1 MKEPKDKRTKEWKE
15 WKANREFETA
25 FENQLKEPSFKNLAV
40 EYQEPDGLGDV
51 VEKFTES
58 TGIKALVKE
67 IIGDDCGCDK
77 RKDQLNKF
85 SESFL
90 SMFKRG
96 KKPIQCFTP
105 ELYEAYGNYVK
116 TRSINSW
123 TEKDVKLVIDCYARV
138 FATQYHSRDLCR
150 SCQGSAKI
158 LLNLQK
164 S

>member
-15 WKANREFETA
+15 WKALQEDIT
-25 FENQLKEPSFKNLAV
+25 
-40 EYQEPDGLGDV
+40 YQEPDGLGDV
-51 VEKFTES
+51 VEKFTEA

-158 LLNLQK
+158 LFKLTEELDLVYNSYK
-164 S
+164 E

>member
-15 WKANREFETA
+15 WKALQEDIT
-25 FENQLKEPSFKNLAV
+25 
-40 EYQEPDGLGDV
+40 YQEPDGLGDV
-51 VEKFTES
+51 VEKFTEA

-67 IIGDDCGCDK
+67 IIGEDCGCDK

-158 LLNLQK
+158 LFKLTEELDLVYNSYK
-164 S
+164 E